1 MKSFLSEFVYGGI
14 DGIITTFSIVAGSV
28 GGDLARNVILILGIS
43 NVLSDGYSMGVSR
56 YLSAQ
61 TEIAE
66 GLLKGKNPLISAIA
80 TFFSF
85 VIIGLAPILPFFIF
99 NGEIAKKISLFI
111 AMVVFFFIGLI
122 KGYYLQESMFLNGLQ
137 TFLIGLSA
145 AGISYYVGRLIHSM
159 YDVNGGDIDESK
171 NTITKTNHRI

>member
-28 GGDLARNVILILGIS
+28 GGELTKNVILILGIS

-66 GLLKGKNPLISAIA
+66 GLLKGKHALISALA
-80 TFFSF
+80 TFISF
-85 VIIGLAPILPFFIF
+85 VIIGLTPILPFFF
-99 NGEIAKKISLFI
+99 KEGVEAKKLSLI
-111 AMVVFFFIGLI
+111 LALIVFFLIGI
-122 KGYYLQESMFLNGLQ
+122 VKGYYLKESIIFNGLQ
-137 TFLIGLSA
+137 TLLIGLSA
-145 AGISYYVGRLIHSM
+145 AGISYYVGKIIHNK
-159 YDVNGGDIDESK
+159 YIENQT
-171 NTITKTNHRI
+171 NTNKSE